1 MPHVFN
7 VLQLQALQEVF
18 KRRFEELSKYQES
31 FPDIQE
37 SKKTKFKIIVLEH
50 DLNFQVQ
57 VFKYLIY
64 VFRVNLMAIV
74 RITARAK
81 N

>member
-1 MPHVFN
+1 MSHVFN

-57 VFKYLIY
+57 VFK
-64 VFRVNLMAIV
+64 
-74 RITARAK
+74 
-81 N
+81 